1 MFWKCVSERLLMRN
15 PICTGRTRK
24 VAKFWIRNCILLNG
38 KTVTS
43 KLEFLK
49 WIINNHFTKCYFKV
63 IAFNCQRR
71 VIFYN
76 TMQLGNYIEMYV
88 CLYFVHFISPAYLCV
103 ILFYHELFV
112 LFLDFKLKQTC
123 NQVWSF
129 FFRKLEIPINKIYR
143 IGIGLNEK
151 EEM

>member
-63 IAFNCQRR
+63 IAFNCQRK

-88 CLYFVHFISPAYLCV
+88 CLYFVHFISPTYLCV
-103 ILFYHELFV
+103 ILFYHDIGTKRIIYVIPRFQIKTNLQSSMIFLF
-112 LFLDFKLKQTC
+112 
-123 NQVWSF
+123 S
-129 FFRKLEIPINKIYR
+129 
-143 IGIGLNEK
+143 
-151 EEM
+151 